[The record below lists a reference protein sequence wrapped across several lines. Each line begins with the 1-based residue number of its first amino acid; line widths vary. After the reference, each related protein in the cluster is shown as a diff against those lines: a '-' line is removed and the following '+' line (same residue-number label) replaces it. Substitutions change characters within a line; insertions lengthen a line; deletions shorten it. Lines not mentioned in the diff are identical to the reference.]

1 MSQSIHFLPMHKIFC
16 VPEILDEIFAY
27 TSKHTNTV
35 AARVCQIWFT
45 RSIPFI
51 WARVELNDALNVL
64 SPFLSYAALWR
75 PPCAGLFSSKLV
87 ILQWQGEADH
97 FNFLVPLLL
106 PTLRVLCI
114 SLGKINDS
122 DIMGGLCQ
130 TIASRSPL
138 LRSLEIDVPWYED
151 DNLQVARS
159 LCELVLL
166 LRDLISISIPTHFVT
181 LETFIILSRLPRLE
195 DVLLSHELNMDYVE
209 NHLHKK
215 IITADEDSENTLPF
229 PSLFFLSV
237 NDSLNYQGFTITK
250 AFGQG
255 IQLSALNTLSCSPY
269 CESSDEIVAF
279 MESVHIICPNLQSIS
294 ISGKDCPL
302 ARLPWQAIEILL
314 QCPKLDALKVS
325 ECTIDMEL
333 DNTLTVA
340 TNRSLWIS
348 IVLPPKNLS
357 IIKHWSLSQKIVRI

>member
-64 SPFLSYAALWR
+64 SPFLSYDKGFKQPLFPHSWQRFLLYSDHVRYLKCSNIEYTAFYQAALWR
-75 PPCAGLFSSKLV
+75 PPCA
-87 ILQWQGEADH
+87 
-97 FNFLVPLLL
+97 
-106 PTLRVLCI
+106 
-114 SLGKINDS
+114 
-122 DIMGGLCQ
+122 
-130 TIASRSPL
+130 
-138 LRSLEIDVPWYED
+138 DVPWYED

-250 AFGQG
+250 AFGQS

-302 ARLPWQAIEILL
+302 ARLPWQAIEVLL

-348 IVLPPKNLS
+348 IVLPPKKPFNYQALVAFAENCPHLNELGLTLDSSSEFLS
-357 IIKHWSLSQKIVRI
+357 SNRTFGSRR